1 MRRGLGLVETMAE
14 AAGDDIKQSRA
25 WLLKTKFAVEVSR
38 VIRFY
43 SIEEGVVQSHNTA
56 LLRWVPRG

>member
-1 MRRGLGLVETMAE
+1 MAE

-38 VIRFY
+38 AIRFY
-43 SIEEGVVQSHNTA
+43 SIEEGEVQSLNTA
-56 LLRWVPRG
+56 QILAVR